1 MEHAGTYNS
10 MTPPQHAPAR
20 GIRTAI
26 LACLLAWGPAPALA
40 AESEPPPPPDLEVE
54 ANDAGAAKTADAAG
68 RQQNPRQTDQDTPEI
83 FVPTEDI
90 SEDLSVRFP
99 VDI

>member
-1 MEHAGTYNS
+1 MRDSKTDTIITAVR
-10 MTPPQHAPAR
+10 PAR
-20 GIRTAI
+20 ARGARAAI

-54 ANDAGAAKTADAAG
+54 ANDAGAAKTADEAG
-68 RQQNPRQTDQDTPEI
+68 RQKNPRETHEDTPEV

-90 SEDLSVRFP
+90 SEDFSVRFP

>member
-1 MEHAGTYNS
+1 MEHAGTHNS
-10 MTPPQHAPAR
+10 MTPPHHVPAR
-20 GIRTAI
+20 GMRTAI
-26 LACLLAWGPAPALA
+26 LACLLAGGLAPALA
-40 AESEPPPPPDLEVE
+40 AESETPPPPELEVE
-54 ANDAGAAKTADAAG
+54 ANDAGASKTADEAD
-68 RQQNPRQTDQDTPEI
+68 RQENPRETDEETPEV